1 MKKIIAV
8 ILTLAVLFTLAACSE
23 SEPQKTVTRKELA
36 EDAIALLDEMLGSET
51 YRSLYRLTGEALE
64 FVDSLAAAKHDK
76 PAAVYAVRFDIEA
89 ALRAEGIALD
99 GGDLPE
105 ILRDRLLS
113 SVAASLSTLIAS
125 RSTQTLAVAAAYS
138 ATVNGFCSDA
148 EGDVFF
154 LYVYDFGAPI
164 AVTFVTNEVGVTQ
177 AKAAP
182 LFFENEL
189 PQSADALRDAL
200 QSVGAPVITVEKIG

>member
-8 ILTLAVLFTLAACSE
+8 ILTLAVLFTLAACSRTE
-23 SEPQKTVTRKELA
+23 TPKTVTRAELA
-36 EDAIALLDEMLGSET
+36 EDAIELLDGMLGSET
-51 YRSLYRLTGEALE
+51 YRSLYRLSGEALE

-76 PAAVYAVRFDIEA
+76 PSAVYAVRFDFEA
-89 ALRAEGIALD
+89 ALRAEGIPLD

-105 ILRDRLLS
+105 LLRDRFLS
-113 SVAASLSTLIAS
+113 SIAASLPTLLGS
-125 RSTQTLAVAAAYS
+125 RDTQKLTATAAYS

-200 QSVGAPVITVEKIG
+200 QSAGAPVITVEKIG